1 MHSLKEEVKRVN
13 MYMDT
18 IKEKQLVTDQTI

>member
-1 MHSLKEEVKRVN
+1 MHSLKEEIKRIS

-18 IKEKQLVTDQTI
+18 IKEKQLVTDQII